1 MVVDQAPPQG
11 MHDRHSPK
19 AAVRGSFWCD
29 AAAHLCDSRMLWMG
43 GQACWTPEQALA
55 WIGWRAGHVADQL
68 DDHLARPVRAWIQ
81 DHAEH
86 QRAIGQLVRGITYGF
101 VVCDGSVQFVLAAT
115 PGAFDS
121 DGESAP

>member
-1 MVVDQAPPQG
+1 
-11 MHDRHSPK
+11 
-19 AAVRGSFWCD
+19 
-29 AAAHLCDSRMLWMG
+29 MLWLG

-68 DDHLARPVRAWIQ
+68 DNQLARPARAWIQ

-86 QRAIGQLVRGITYGF
+86 QRASGQLARGITYSL

-115 PGAFDS
+115 PGAFALNGDS
-121 DGESAP
+121 AS